1 MTAIF
6 SRIEGYFE
14 NRLETLKEKN
24 FEVKDFK
31 VNEQEYTTSQE
42 GEEVKAC
49 VGSIRKKKDRNVFEG
64 RYYVNKKQYSI
75 YGKSYEEVKQKLV
88 DIYTNKFFLNSTV
101 KTFYTWFSEWFEI
114 YKKPNLKGSSLKNIL
129 YCFEKYIKPNFKD
142 CPLNLIKPFEVQE
155 ALNKI
160 SASRMRKYTYDIFR
174 ACLRQAFKTK
184 LITEN
189 VAELLEPV
197 KHVEKS
203 GKALTVEE
211 QKILEPFFEQ
221 EKYKILKLYLL
232 TGCRPAE
239 GLALKWE
246 DVDYLNE
253 IVHISGTKTKGS
265 DRIIP
270 LFKNLK
276 EFLETVPK
284 TGERIFDLTKD
295 AVKGRVD
302 DLEELTG
309 VKFNTYTL
317 RHTFATR
324 CVEAGIEMKVVSK
337 WLGHT
342 SIKTTANYYVH
353 VLSDFEKSQAE
364 KFKI

>member
-1 MTAIF
+1 MRSCI
-6 SRIEGYFE
+6 
-14 NRLETLKEKN
+14 
-24 FEVKDFK
+24 
-31 VNEQEYTTSQE
+31 
-42 GEEVKAC
+42 
-49 VGSIRKKKDRNVFEG
+49 GSIRKKKDRNVFEG
-64 RYYVNKKQYSI
+64 RIYRNKKQISV
-75 YGKSYEEVKQKLV
+75 YGKSKEEVMRKL
-88 DIYTNKFFLNSTV
+88 ITLYNKPEIKYQT
-101 KTFYTWFSEWFEI
+101 KTFYSWFDEWFKI
-114 YKKPNLKGSSLKNIL
+114 YKEPNLSESSKRNIS
-129 YCFEKYIKPNFKD
+129 YCFTHYIKPNFKD
-142 CPLNLIKPFEVQE
+142 KPLVMVNAIDVQE
-155 ALNKI
+155 AINKI
-160 SASRMRKYTYDIFR
+160 SASRMRKYTYDIYR
-174 ACLRQAFKTK
+174 ACLRQAFKNK
-184 LITEN
+184 LLEEN

-203 GKALTVEE
+203 GKALTIGE
-211 QKILEPFFEQ
+211 QKILEPYFEQ

-246 DVDYLNE
+246 NIDYLNGV
-253 IVHISGTKTKGS
+253 VHVPGTKTKGA

-270 LFKNLK
+270 LFNNLK

-284 TGERIFDLTKD
+284 TGERVFELTKD
-295 AVKGRVD
+295 ALKSRVD

-309 VKFNTYTL
+309 VKFSTYSL